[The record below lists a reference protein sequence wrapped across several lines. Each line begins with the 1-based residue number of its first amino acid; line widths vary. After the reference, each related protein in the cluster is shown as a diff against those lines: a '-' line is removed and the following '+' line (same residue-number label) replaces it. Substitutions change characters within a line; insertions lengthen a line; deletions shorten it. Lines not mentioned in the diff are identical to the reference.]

1 MLHDHPTIATDR
13 VYGFHV
19 VAFVDVLGQR
29 ARLETLNGLKPTT
42 DRNDPRWRV
51 LDEGADQV
59 QLLRNAFVQAFE
71 EAQRPPSSD
80 VPEVYRRRLHNLRR
94 FTYSLRVFSD
104 CVAISVPI
112 HQEPPSSLAVAAMG
126 LFATLYSV
134 AAVMLIGLGH
144 GIPTRAGIDVGPGLT
159 GALDEEVYGPVLL
172 NAYRLESKKAEYPRA
187 VVGKGLLAYL
197 DALARLQQEPDQERA
212 LAARLALDC
221 RAKLLCADPY
231 DGLTMLHL
239 LSPFVAIESHPA
251 REWVHKQY
259 ESYLENGNKKL
270 EERYQ
275 RLMAYFDRYR

>member
-1 MLHDHPTIATDR
+1 MLHDDPTIATDR

-29 ARLETLNGLKPTT
+29 ARLETLNGLEPTT

-59 QLLRNAFVQAFE
+59 QLLRDAFVHAFD
-71 EAQRPPSSD
+71 EAQRPPSD
-80 VPEVYRRRLHNLRR
+80 VPDVYRKRPHNLRR

-104 CVAISVPI
+104 CVVISVPI

-134 AAVMLIGLGH
+134 AVVMLIGFSH

-159 GALDEEVYGPVLL
+159 GVLDEEVYGPVLL
-172 NAYRLESKKAEYPRA
+172 NAYRLESEMAEYPRA
-187 VVGKGLLAYL
+187 VVGQGLLAFL
-197 DALARLQQEPDQERA
+197 DALARLQREPDQESAR
-212 LAARLALDC
+212 AARLALDC
-221 RAKLLCADPY
+221 KAKLLCADPD

-259 ESYLENGNKKL
+259 ESYLENGNEKL
-270 EERYQ
+270 KERYR
-275 RLMAYFDRYR
+275 RLMDYFDRYR